1 MLGMG
6 WQEILVIVFIIA
18 LIVGAKRLPEI
29 GTGLGKTVK
38 EIRKIRDDRKAD
50 KTKGKENQKTGL
62 LAGIKRD
69 VEEIPGLKEAKE
81 VKETVDKVRSAT
93 KFLK

>member
-6 WQEILVIVFIIA
+6 WQEILVVVFIIA

-50 KTKGKENQKTGL
+50 KAKGKENQNTGL
-62 LAGIKRD
+62 LAGIKKD

-81 VKETVDKVRSAT
+81 VKETVDKVKSVT